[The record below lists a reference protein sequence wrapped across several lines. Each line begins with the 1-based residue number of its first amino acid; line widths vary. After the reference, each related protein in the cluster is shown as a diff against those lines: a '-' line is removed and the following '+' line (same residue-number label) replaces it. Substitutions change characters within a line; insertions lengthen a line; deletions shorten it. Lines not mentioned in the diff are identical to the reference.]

1 MAKSAT
7 VQSNGSHRKPVGT
20 KAADNSGL
28 KNKKFVVVAAVVVL
42 GMAGMIFAGM
52 PEGNAPKASAGAAS
66 QSGVPMVSSNSAPLT
81 SREASFDFGSIS
93 MAAGKV
99 THRYRIANGS
109 ADPLVIQKIYTSC
122 MCTTATLVKG
132 VQQFGPFGMPGHGP
146 IPAINQTLVPGEK
159 AYVEVVF
166 DPAAHGPAGVG
177 PIERVV
183 TIENSARQ
191 PFELAF
197 AARVTP

>member
-1 MAKSAT
+1 MTKPAT
-7 VQSNGSHRKPVGT
+7 VQSNGSDRKSVGT
-20 KAADNSGL
+20 KPAAKAGMKSR
-28 KNKKFVVVAAVVVL
+28 KFAAVSAVVIL
-42 GMAGMIFAGM
+42 GMAGMIFAAM
-52 PEGNAPKASAGAAS
+52 PDGDAPKATVVAAP
-66 QSGVPMVSSNSAPLT
+66 QSGAPMISSTTAPLT
-81 SREASFDFGSIS
+81 AREPSFDFGSIS

-109 ADPLVIQKIYTSC
+109 ADPVVIRKIYTSC
-122 MCTTATLVKG
+122 MCTTATLMKG

-146 IPAINQTLVPGEK
+146 IPAINQTLAPGER

-183 TIENSARQ
+183 TLENSARQ